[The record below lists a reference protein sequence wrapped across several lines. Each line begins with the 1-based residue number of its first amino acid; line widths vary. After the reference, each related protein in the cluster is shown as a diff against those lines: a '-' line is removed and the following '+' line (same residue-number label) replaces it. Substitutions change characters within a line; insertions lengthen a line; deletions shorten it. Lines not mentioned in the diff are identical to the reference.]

1 MNAVLLLIL
10 MTLCFAGQSLSI
22 TVTYFSDNACKT
34 PVPGLVQGVAN
45 PFFTAMNNC
54 TLAAI
59 LPEGNVYVKPTLCS
73 SSDFSFSLFGDSACS
88 VQFQYGVL
96 ANKARSCITSNAPAN
111 AKSYRIKCWQYST
124 LSPAPLT
131 PVQSSASSFS
141 LFSALILT
149 IACVM

>member
-45 PFFTAMNNC
+45 PFFTAMNDC
-54 TLAAI
+54 TLGAI

-73 SSDFSFSLFGDSACS
+73 SSDFSFSLFGENTCS

-96 ANKARSCITSNAPAN
+96 ANKTCSCITSNTPAN
-111 AKSYRIKCWQYST
+111 AKSYRISCSGT
-124 LSPAPLT
+124 CPTPAPLT